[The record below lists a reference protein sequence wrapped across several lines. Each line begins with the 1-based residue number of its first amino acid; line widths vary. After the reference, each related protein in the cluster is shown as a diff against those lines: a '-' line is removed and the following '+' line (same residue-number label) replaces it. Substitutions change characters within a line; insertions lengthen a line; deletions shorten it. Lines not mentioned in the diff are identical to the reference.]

1 MNKIKGN
8 NCIRS
13 REKPEKRTKYRIIN
27 SGVAHLTKTEKKKLY
42 DYYICDFCGNEIKI
56 DKKWENRTG
65 GIVTLPPSLTHESI
79 TYKLA
84 LCNKCVKSVIKEFEE
99 DKKQ

>member
-1 MNKIKGN
+1 MNKIKEN
-8 NCIRS
+8 NDIRN
-13 REKPEKRTKYRIIN
+13 REKPEKRTKYKIIN
-27 SGVAHLTKTEKKKLY
+27 PGVAHLTKTEKKKLY
-42 DYYICDFCGNEIKI
+42 DYYICDFCGDEIKI
-56 DKKWENRTG
+56 GGKWEDKTG

-99 DKKQ
+99 ENK